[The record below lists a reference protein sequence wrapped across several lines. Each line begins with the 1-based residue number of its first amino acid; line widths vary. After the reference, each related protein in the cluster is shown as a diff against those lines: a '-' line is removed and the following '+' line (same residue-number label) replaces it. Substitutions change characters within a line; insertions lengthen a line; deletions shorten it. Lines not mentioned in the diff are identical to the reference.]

1 MKQNF
6 LFTAAVSASL
16 LIFAGCS
23 KQTKATIS
31 QIPENTKHH
40 SWYFFTEDG
49 FEQTSLPQ
57 QSGISSLKP
66 WTETLRASDAN
77 TAADKSGY
85 MLVNRLGVIHFAK
98 NESQQVQPVLI
109 QDYELFSNSTASNLI
124 FDNENPYFTLSRSSF
139 FNKEA
144 SLSETGSAQDSNR
157 PFLVRISQELKAFYP
172 AITYGDLRL
181 GGGGEIT
188 GTFFDGNSFFASI
201 KKINNSKTE
210 FTYIN
215 FFANSSLESL
225 SPFTKDEKITIQ
237 ETSEENYRLLNS
249 PKKFSDS
256 PKRLRSLLSSIP
268 QNFYFSVECK
278 NSGGTSPKTFIS
290 GSDFGSD
297 FSSENAESS
306 ENSFLIGAH
315 AIIADDWICAVFS
328 DGTTYFNG
336 ALDGEPILNNGKNTA
351 FRLPKL
357 PQNYIYG
364 PFCISGTTLAV
375 AWEESDF
382 YKTGRSGFLTVD
394 LKKVLYNEK

>member
-210 FTYIN
+210 F
-215 FFANSSLESL
+215 
-225 SPFTKDEKITIQ
+225 PCG
-237 ETSEENYRLLNS
+237 LLF
-249 PKKFSDS
+249 K
-256 PKRLRSLLSSIP
+256 
-268 QNFYFSVECK
+268 
-278 NSGGTSPKTFIS
+278 
-290 GSDFGSD
+290 
-297 FSSENAESS
+297 
-306 ENSFLIGAH
+306 
-315 AIIADDWICAVFS
+315 
-328 DGTTYFNG
+328 
-336 ALDGEPILNNGKNTA
+336 
-351 FRLPKL
+351 
-357 PQNYIYG
+357 
-364 PFCISGTTLAV
+364 
-375 AWEESDF
+375 
-382 YKTGRSGFLTVD
+382 
-394 LKKVLYNEK
+394 

>member
-23 KQTKATIS
+23 KQNKATIS

-144 SLSETGSAQDSNR
+144 SLSEKGNAQDSNR

-172 AITYGDLRL
+172 IVTYGDLRL
-181 GGGGEIT
+181 SGGGEIT

-201 KKINNSKTE
+201 KKIKNSKTE

-215 FFANSSLESL
+215 FSANSSLESL

-268 QNFYFSVECK
+268 QTFSFSVECK
-278 NSGGTSPKTFIS
+278 NSSGTSPKTFIS
-290 GSDFGSD
+290 GYDLG
-297 FSSENAESS
+297 SENA
-306 ENSFLIGAH
+306 ENSFLINAH

-336 ALDGEPILNNGKNTA
+336 ALDGEPILNNGKNAA

>member
-23 KQTKATIS
+23 KQNKATFS

-40 SWYFFTEDG
+40 NWYFFTENG

-144 SLSETGSAQDSNR
+144 SLSENSSAQDSNR

-172 AITYGDLRL
+172 VVTYGDLRL
-181 GGGGEIT
+181 SGGGEIT
-188 GTFFDGNSFFASI
+188 GTFFDGNSFFSSI

-215 FFANSSLESL
+215 FSANSSLERL

-249 PKKFSDS
+249 PKKISDS
-256 PKRLRSLLSSIP
+256 PRRLRSLLSSIP
-268 QNFYFSVECK
+268 QNFSFSVECK

-290 GSDFGSD
+290 GSDFG
-297 FSSENAESS
+297 EKNAESS
-306 ENSFLIGAH
+306 ENSFLINAH
-315 AIIADDWICAVFS
+315 AIIALF
-328 DGTTYFNG
+328 
-336 ALDGEPILNNGKNTA
+336 
-351 FRLPKL
+351 
-357 PQNYIYG
+357 
-364 PFCISGTTLAV
+364 
-375 AWEESDF
+375 
-382 YKTGRSGFLTVD
+382 FLTEPHILTELWTV
-394 LKKVLYNEK
+394 NRF

>member
-1 MKQNF
+1 M
-6 LFTAAVSASL
+6 
-16 LIFAGCS
+16 
-23 KQTKATIS
+23 
-31 QIPENTKHH
+31 
-40 SWYFFTEDG
+40 TED
-49 FEQTSLPQ
+49 TSEHTTLPH
-57 QSGISSLKP
+57 QSRISSLKP
-66 WTETLRASDAN
+66 WTETLRTSDAN

-144 SLSETGSAQDSNR
+144 SLSESGSAQDLNR

-225 SPFTKDEKITIQ
+225 SPFTKDEKITVQ

-268 QNFYFSVECK
+268 QNFSFSVECK

-297 FSSENAESS
+297 FSSETAESS